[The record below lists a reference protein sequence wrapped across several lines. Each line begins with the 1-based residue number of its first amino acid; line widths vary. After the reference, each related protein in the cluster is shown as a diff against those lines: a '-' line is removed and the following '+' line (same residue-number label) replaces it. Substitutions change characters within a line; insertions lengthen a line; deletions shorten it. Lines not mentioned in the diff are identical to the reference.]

1 MNQSHNKTISND
13 VTSKVSSMFR
23 NHNSILNN
31 NKMTHINSTTNSTG
45 NPNVLN
51 TNLNQMS
58 TNRSSD
64 FVNSEF
70 AGNNTNI
77 ITNTCMFQVQ
87 QLLTIQKTVVFTIN

>member
-1 MNQSHNKTISND
+1 MNQSHNKTIPNG

-23 NHNSILNN
+23 NHNSRLNN

-45 NPNVLN
+45 NTNGLN

-64 FVNSEF
+64 FVNSELLEITLQIHVWF
-70 AGNNTNI
+70 KSNNY
-77 ITNTCMFQVQ
+77 
-87 QLLTIQKTVVFTIN
+87 